1 MFNLKMPSF
10 EVETFAMNKK
20 IAGQAPVVR
29 RLDNGIRRRNRY
41 PADKCWNNPGQI
53 ICATRGLCYWRK
65 IANVQGVQI
74 CFVIF

>member
-1 MFNLKMPSF
+1 MFNLKMSSF

-41 PADKCWNNPGQI
+41 PADKCWQNKP
-53 ICATRGLCYWRK
+53 CYPLDSDLS
-65 IANVQGVQI
+65 GG
-74 CFVIF
+74 